1 VTQSEVGGEHSPVRG
16 VASLASA
23 ILDEESHRLGADAG
37 TGVGPSPRATRASE
51 SEAVGAA
58 LLELRG
64 IDFSYGKVQ
73 VLFSI
78 DLSVRRGDSIALLGT
93 NGAGKS
99 TLLRC
104 ISGLETP
111 ARGHVWFGG
120 SDITTTSA
128 ESRARMGI
136 VQLTGGNATFPPL
149 TVAENLRAAAYQYA
163 RREADTRVERALSLF
178 AVLRDRLRVRASDLS
193 GGQQQILA
201 LAIALMHDPKILIID
216 EMSMGLAPVVV
227 QQVVDVVQG
236 LREQGTTLII
246 VEQSL
251 NVALS
256 LAERAVVMEKGQI
269 QVDGRSDELDAQG
282 DLVCAVFLGK

>member
-1 VTQSEVGGEHSPVRG
+1 VTESDLGAKQSPPAA

-23 ILDEESHRLGADAG
+23 ILDEESQRLGDDAG
-37 TGVGPSPRATRASE
+37 NDRGTSAMRVPSPETA
-51 SEAVGAA
+51 GDA

-64 IDFSYGKVQ
+64 VDFSYGKVQ

-78 DLSVRRGDSIALLGT
+78 DLAVHRGDSIALLGT

-111 ARGHVWFGG
+111 SRGHVWFDG
-120 SDITTTSA
+120 SEITTTRA

-163 RREADTRVERALSLF
+163 RRDADTRVERALSLF
-178 AVLRDRLRVRASDLS
+178 SVLRDRLKVKASELS

-201 LAIALMHDPKILIID
+201 LAIALMHDPEILIVD
-216 EMSMGLAPVVV
+216 EMSLGLAPVVV
-227 QQVVDVVQG
+227 QQVVEVVEG
-236 LREQGTTLII
+236 LQEQGTTMII
-246 VEQSL
+246 VEQAL

-256 LAERAVVMEKGQI
+256 LANRAVVMEKGAI
-269 QVDGRSDELDAQG
+269 QVDGRSEELDAQG
-282 DLVCAVFLGK
+282 DLVRAVFLGK

>member
-1 VTQSEVGGEHSPVRG
+1 VTEPEVGAEGSQAPA

-23 ILDEESHRLGADAG
+23 ILDEESHGLGVDAG
-37 TGVGPSPRATRASE
+37 PGGTLLPGSASVGN
-51 SEAVGAA
+51 A

-64 IDFSYGKVQ
+64 VDFSYGKVQ

-111 ARGHVWFGG
+111 TRGHVWFGG
-120 SDITTTSA
+120 SDITTTKA

-163 RREADTRVERALSLF
+163 RRDAETRVERALSLF
-178 AVLRDRLRVRASDLS
+178 SVLRDRTKVKASDLS

-201 LAIALMHDPKILIID
+201 LAIALMHDPQILIID
-216 EMSMGLAPVVV
+216 EMSLGLAPVVV
-227 QQVVDVVQG
+227 QQVVEVVQS
-236 LREQGTTLII
+236 LRAQGTTMII

-256 LAERAVVMEKGQI
+256 LADRAVVMEKGQI

-282 DLVCAVFLGK
+282 DLVRAVFLGKEP

>member
-1 VTQSEVGGEHSPVRG
+1 MTEPDLGAKQSSVPA

-23 ILDEESHRLGADAG
+23 ILDEESQRLGDDAG
-37 TGVGPSPRATRASE
+37 IGPGTSAIPAPAPETA
-51 SEAVGAA
+51 GDA

-64 IDFSYGKVQ
+64 VDFSYGKVQ

-78 DLSVRRGDSIALLGT
+78 DLTVHRGDSIALLGT

-111 ARGHVWFGG
+111 SRGHVSFDG
-120 SDITTTSA
+120 SEITATRA

-149 TVAENLRAAAYQYA
+149 TVAENLRVAAYQYS
-163 RREADTRVERALSLF
+163 RRDADARVERALSLF
-178 AVLRDRLRVRASDLS
+178 SVLRDRLKVKATELS

-201 LAIALMHDPKILIID
+201 LAIALMHDPEILIID
-216 EMSMGLAPVVV
+216 EMSLGLAPLVV
-227 QQVVDVVQG
+227 QQVVEVVQRH
-236 LREQGTTLII
+236 REQGTTMII

-251 NVALS
+251 NIALS
-256 LAERAVVMEKGQI
+256 LADRIMVMEKGAI
-269 QVDGRSDELDAQG
+269 QVDCRADELDAHG
-282 DLVCAVFLGK
+282 DLVRTVFLGK